1 MINFIKEY
9 QGICGVEPICRVL
22 QIAPS
27 TFYAHL
33 AAENDPGKASTRA
46 RRDTELRPEVR
57 RIWEENCKVYDVC
70 KLWHAMKRETFDAA
84 RCTVE
89 RLLRDHGVKGVRRG
103 ERSRQ
108 HSQTRP
114 CPAQLT
120 K

>member
-46 RRDTELRPEVR
+46 RGETYLRR
-57 RIWEENCKVYDVC
+57 
-70 KLWHAMKRETFDAA
+70 KL
-84 RCTVE
+84 
-89 RLLRDHGVKGVRRG
+89 
-103 ERSRQ
+103 
-108 HSQTRP
+108 
-114 CPAQLT
+114 
-120 K
+120 